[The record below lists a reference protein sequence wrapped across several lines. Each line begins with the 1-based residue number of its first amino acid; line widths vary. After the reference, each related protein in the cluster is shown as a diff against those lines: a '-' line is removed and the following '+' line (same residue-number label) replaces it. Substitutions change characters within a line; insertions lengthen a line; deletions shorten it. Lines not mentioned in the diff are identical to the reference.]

1 MSHAK
6 ILINF
11 HYVVVVAK
19 AILIFFPLLSQ
30 GVFVSKCKARCS
42 DAGQSHKHTL
52 CLYIMCVFG
61 VDCFQLFVSSLF
73 FTIRKYNE

>member
-19 AILIFFPLLSQ
+19 AILIFFSAALARSLRQQMQ
-30 GVFVSKCKARCS
+30 GQMLGCRPIT
-42 DAGQSHKHTL
+42 QTHTL
-52 CLYIMCVFG
+52 SVYYVCIW
-61 VDCFQLFVSSLF
+61 
-73 FTIRKYNE
+73 R